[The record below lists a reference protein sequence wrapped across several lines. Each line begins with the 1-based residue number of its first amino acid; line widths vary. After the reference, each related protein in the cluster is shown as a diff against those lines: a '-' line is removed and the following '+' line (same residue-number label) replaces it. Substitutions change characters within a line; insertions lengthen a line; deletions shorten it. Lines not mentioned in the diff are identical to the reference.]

1 MTQEPFRQFA
11 QELITKG
18 NTSNFPAEFTAELS
32 DALTMEIEQLIGQM
46 VLKNLDEKSVEKFA
60 ALMDKEELLTP
71 EGWKNFF
78 EKNVPDFDNKVSA
91 ILAEVAKEFNL

>member
-32 DALTMEIEQLIGQM
+32 DALTMEIE
-46 VLKNLDEKSVEKFA
+46 
-60 ALMDKEELLTP
+60 
-71 EGWKNFF
+71 
-78 EKNVPDFDNKVSA
+78 
-91 ILAEVAKEFNL
+91 